1 VGRSR
6 MSERSPYFLDANV
19 PIYAAGGEH
28 PYREHCARII
38 VAAARGDIDAV
49 TDTEVIQ
56 EIAYR
61 FHSVGRRTL
70 GLQVAEEFLDVVTA
84 VLPVTRA
91 DTARALALLRAHD
104 FLLPRD
110 AIHAAVIGAAGLHT
124 ILTADRHFDRIP
136 GITRIDPS
144 ELAL

>member
-1 VGRSR
+1 
-6 MSERSPYFLDANV
+6 MSERSPHFLDANV

-61 FHSVGRRTL
+61 FHSVGRRAL
-70 GLQVAEEFLDVVTA
+70 GLQVAKEFLGVVA
-84 VLPVTRA
+84 VVLPVTREDA
-91 DTARALALLRAHD
+91 ARALELLRAHD

-110 AIHAAVIGAAGLHT
+110 AIHAAVMEAAGLHT
-124 ILTADRHFDRIP
+124 ILTADRHFDPIP
-136 GITRIDPS
+136 GITRVDPS
-144 ELAL
+144 ELTL